1 VYLNPNQAGGAKG
14 FPSVAERMGSVNVF
28 GMVLLVGPALRA
40 AREHLRATVMRR
52 GTFRDQRGGGLR
64 PNGSPDAALD
74 GSASGG
80 SAFGGEK
87 RARSDGAEEEE
98 AATPHFPVL
107 CSASDVW
114 VAGGDEH
121 TAPGATGAEVGAPAL
136 VLRFAT
142 ATTEEAHDALLA
154 ALAPLKLTLGRIPFG
169 PIAV

>member
-1 VYLNPNQAGGAKG
+1 MYLNPNQAGGAKG

-64 PNGSPDAALD
+64 PNGRQDAALD
-74 GSASGG
+74 GSAS
-80 SAFGGEK
+80 GGEK

-121 TAPGATGAEVGAPAL
+121 TAPGVTGAEVGAPAL

-142 ATTEEAHDALLA
+142 ATTEEAHHALLA